1 MLRNILIVIGGV
13 ALVGGVVSLATG
25 AFPPGFV
32 FGCWGAI
39 LVLGTV
45 FERVVYKATLPA
57 RPGAGWQRTTERFVD
72 DRTGKPVTVYVEPVT
87 GERAYVQ
94 E

>member
-1 MLRNILIVIGGV
+1 MRIILIAIGAV
-13 ALVGGVVSLATG
+13 ALVGGIASLAAG
-25 AFPPGFV
+25 MFPPGFV
-32 FGCWGAI
+32 FAFWGAL

-45 FERVVYKATLPA
+45 FERVVYKATLAA
-57 RPGAGWQRTTERFVD
+57 RPGAAWQRTAERFVD
-72 DRTGKPVTVYVEPVT
+72 DQTGKPLTVYVEPVT

>member
-1 MLRNILIVIGGV
+1 MLRNVLIAVGLV
-13 ALVGGVVSLATG
+13 ALGCGLASLATG
-25 AFPPGFV
+25 VFPPAFV
-32 FGCWGAI
+32 FAFWGA
-39 LVLGTV
+39 VLALGIV
-45 FERVVYKATLPA
+45 CERVVYKATLPA

-72 DRTGKPVTVYVEPVT
+72 DQTGKPLTVYVEPAT

>member
-1 MLRNILIVIGGV
+1 MLRNVLIGIGVV
-13 ALVGGVVSLATG
+13 ALICGLASLASG
-25 AFPPGFV
+25 LFPPAFV
-32 FGCWGAI
+32 FACWGAI
-39 LVLGTV
+39 LVLGILC
-45 FERVVYKATLPA
+45 ERVVYKQTLAA

-72 DRTGKPVTVYVEPVT
+72 ETSGKPVTVYVEPAT

>member
-1 MLRNILIVIGGV
+1 MLRGVLIGIGVV
-13 ALVGGVVSLATG
+13 ALVGGLASLATG
-25 AFPPGFV
+25 MFPPGFV
-32 FGCWGAI
+32 FAFWGAV

-45 FERVVYKATLPA
+45 CERVVYKATLPA

-72 DRTGKPVTVYVEPVT
+72 DQTGQPVTVYVEPMT